1 MESIFTYK
9 MLSLWTCTQ
18 ARGVWRSDGGIIW
31 MMMDSLYCVQNKV
44 LVDAAEE
51 AVDVVTEITE
61 DEGEGDL
68 VSTDMVG

>member
-1 MESIFTYK
+1 MILVGGRDDNF
-9 MLSLWTCTQ
+9 
-18 ARGVWRSDGGIIW
+18 SDPPDVTDTEEKDVELL
-31 MMMDSLYCVQNKV
+31 MDSLYCVQNKV

>member
-1 MESIFTYK
+1 
-9 MLSLWTCTQ
+9 
-18 ARGVWRSDGGIIW
+18 

-68 VSTDMVG
+68 VSSDMVG